1 MEVNSRNTCDHLHP
15 ANCLLLP
22 VPVQASNI
30 SLREKEAVD
39 TFDAFNDPFE
49 SDISGGVS
57 PQGDIRPSPA
67 LTA

>member
-1 MEVNSRNTCDHLHP
+1 MEVNTRNTSDHLHP
-15 ANCLLLP
+15 AHCLLLP
-22 VPVQASNI
+22 VPFQTSNI

-39 TFDAFNDPFE
+39 TVDAFNDPFE

-57 PQGDIRPSPA
+57 AQGDIRPSPA